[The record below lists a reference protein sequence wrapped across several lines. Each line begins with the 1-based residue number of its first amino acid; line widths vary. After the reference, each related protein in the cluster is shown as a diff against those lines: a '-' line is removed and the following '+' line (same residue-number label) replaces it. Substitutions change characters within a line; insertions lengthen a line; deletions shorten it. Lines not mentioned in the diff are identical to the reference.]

1 MANIKLGITLFCFG
15 TEYAS
20 GEYSFEDCVREA
32 AKMGSKG
39 YEIVATQMIPSYPY
53 VSDEFLGMVNAC
65 KAKYG
70 IGPVTYGANQ
80 DRGMRVDRD
89 LTDDEMLAMAII
101 DLKSA
106 NKLGCKY
113 MRVQYMMS
121 PEAFER
127 LAPYA
132 EIFDV
137 KCGIEIHNPETPTS
151 PKMLKYLEVIKRT
164 GSKYIGFVPDF
175 GCFATAPNYPKWK
188 KALEDG
194 VPEKFLNLARD
205 MKYDDVPIEEASKR
219 LIEAGAPMQ
228 IMGMLQGMYGFVQF
242 RREADL
248 EGLKSIIPY
257 SFEFHAKFH
266 YLDENNHEPA
276 IPYEEILPVIAA
288 SDFDGYI
295 MAEYEDELNVGGK
308 VFTHRLIE
316 LEKKILN
323 ID

>member
-15 TEYAS
+15 TEYAR

-32 AKMGSKG
+32 SEMGCEG
-39 YEIVATQMIPSYPY
+39 YEIVATQMIPSYPNI
-53 VSDEFLGMVNAC
+53 SDDFLELVDNC
-65 KAKYG
+65 RKKYG
-70 IGPVTYGANQ
+70 IGPVTYAANQ

-89 LTDDEMLAMAII
+89 LNDDEMLALAIK

-106 NKLGCKY
+106 HKLGCKY
-113 MRVQYMMS
+113 MRVQYMMN
-121 PEAFER
+121 PETFER

-132 EIFDV
+132 ELFDI

-151 PKMLKYLEVIKRT
+151 PKMLEYLDVIKRT
-164 GSKYIGFVPDF
+164 GSKHIGFIPDF

-188 KALEDG
+188 KALEEGID
-194 VPEKFLNLARD
+194 EKYLIMARD
-205 MKYDDVPIEEASKR
+205 MKYDDVPMEESLKR
-219 LIEAGAPMQ
+219 LTEAGAPMS

-242 RREADL
+242 RKEADL
-248 EGLKSIIPY
+248 EGLKNIIPY
-257 SFEFHAKFH
+257 SFEFHGKFH

-308 VFTHRLIE
+308 AFTYRLIE
-316 LEKKILN
+316 LEKKVLGN
-323 ID
+323 T